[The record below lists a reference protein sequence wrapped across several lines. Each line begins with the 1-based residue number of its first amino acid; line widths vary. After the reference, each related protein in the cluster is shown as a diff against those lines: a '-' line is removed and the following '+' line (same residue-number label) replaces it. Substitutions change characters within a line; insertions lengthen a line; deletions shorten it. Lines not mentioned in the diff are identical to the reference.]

1 LHNLYE
7 VVIERPKVDVL
18 EKIKKARGKDEEVVK
33 VVEKMKKVGIKAVRG
48 KEWQLEGDLV
58 LKEGKMYVPKDKEL
72 RVEIIQLHHDV
83 LVAGHGGKWKTMEL
97 VMRNYW
103 WLRVMKDVGKY
114 VEECDMCQRMKN
126 RTEMPAGKLKLSKV
140 PEKLWTHLTVYFIT
154 KLLVVAGKDTILIV
168 CDRLSKMTHFV
179 ATTEGTSTEGL
190 ARLFRDNVWKLHGL
204 PESIVSDRGP
214 QFAAEMTK
222 ELNRILGIKMK
233 LLTSYHPQ
241 TDGQT
246 ERINQKLE
254 QYLRFFIDHR
264 QNDWPEWLA
273 LAKFVVN
280 NKMHLTTKTS
290 LFIANYGRE
299 MRIGVDLRRKEKIEK
314 ATEFA
319 ERMKKVQE
327 EVRAALIRVQE
338 EMKRQ
343 VDGGRREAEN

>member
-7 VVIERPKVDVL
+7 VVIEGPKVDIL

-33 VVEKMKKVGIKAVRG
+33 VVEKMKKAGIKAVRG

-72 RVEIIQLHHDV
+72 RVEIIQLHHNV
-83 LVAGHGGKWKTMEL
+83 LVAGHRGKWKTIEW

-103 WLRVMKDVGKY
+103 WLGVMKDVGKY

-126 RTEMPAGKLKLSKV
+126 RTEMPAGKLKLNEV
-140 PEKLWTHLTVYFIT
+140 PEKLWTHLTVNFIT
-154 KLLVVAGKDTILIV
+154 KLLVVTGKDAILMV
-168 CDRLSKMTHFV
+168 CNKLSKMTHFV
-179 ATTEGTSTEGL
+179 VTTERTSTEGL
-190 ARLFRDNVWKLHGL
+190 ARLFKNNVWKLHGL

-222 ELNRILGIKMK
+222 ELNRILEIKMK
-233 LLTSYHPQ
+233 LLMSYHPQ

-246 ERINQKLE
+246 ERINQKLK

-264 QNDWPEWLA
+264 QKDWPEWLA

-280 NKMHLTTKTS
+280 NKVHLTTKTS
-290 LFIANYGRE
+290 LFMANYGRE
-299 MRIGVDLRRKEKIEK
+299 IRMGVDLRKQQSLQK
-314 ATEFA
+314 
-319 ERMKKVQE
+319 
-327 EVRAALIRVQE
+327 
-338 EMKRQ
+338 
-343 VDGGRREAEN
+343 G